1 MSRFTVRA
9 DPPAVDC
16 RPDALYDKSRRKAF
30 VLIRRITNASIRGS
44 FDSKGKRT
52 GGRVGLVRDE
62 GQPVL
67 ALFDLMQERDD
78 LIQQMLD
85 WIETNPGADTD
96 DLLNK
101 AVDIQQRDAG
111 FR

>member
-1 MSRFTVRA
+1 MQAEEILTPKEMELV
-9 DPPAVDC
+9 
-16 RPDALYDKSRRKAF
+16 DALDPF
-30 VLIRRITNASIRGS
+30 EMEDDQ
-44 FDSKGKRT
+44 F
-52 GGRVGLVRDE
+52 
-62 GQPVL
+62 L
-67 ALFDLMQERDD
+67 AVFDLMQERDD

-85 WIETNPGADTD
+85 WIEANPEADTD

>member
-1 MSRFTVRA
+1 MR
-9 DPPAVDC
+9 VDE
-16 RPDALYDKSRRKAF
+16 
-30 VLIRRITNASIRGS
+30 SIPTEMEMRLARSLGP
-44 FDSKGKRT
+44 FPMED
-52 GGRVGLVRDE
+52 D
-62 GQPVL
+62 QID

>member
-1 MSRFTVRA
+1 MQAEEVLTPKEIELV
-9 DPPAVDC
+9 
-16 RPDALYDKSRRKAF
+16 DALDPF
-30 VLIRRITNASIRGS
+30 EMEDDQI
-44 FDSKGKRT
+44 D
-52 GGRVGLVRDE
+52 
-62 GQPVL
+62 

-78 LIQQMLD
+78 LIQLMLD

-101 AVDIQQRDAG
+101 AVDIQQKDAG

>member
-1 MSRFTVRA
+1 MR
-9 DPPAVDC
+9 VDE
-16 RPDALYDKSRRKAF
+16 
-30 VLIRRITNASIRGS
+30 SIPTEMEMRLARS
-44 FDSKGKRT
+44 
-52 GGRVGLVRDE
+52 L
-62 GQPVL
+62 GQFPMEDDQID

-78 LIQQMLD
+78 LIQLMLD

>member
-1 MSRFTVRA
+1 MQAEEILTPKEIELV
-9 DPPAVDC
+9 
-16 RPDALYDKSRRKAF
+16 DALDPF
-30 VLIRRITNASIRGS
+30 EMEDDQL
-44 FDSKGKRT
+44 
-52 GGRVGLVRDE
+52 
-62 GQPVL
+62 L
-67 ALFDLMQERDD
+67 AVFDLMQERDD

-85 WIETNPGADTD
+85 WIVANPEADTD